1 MLCIIMLLMFVLFGV
16 MFWVIWFDLII
27 VFSYFDS
34 IMFWYYNG
42 IEVGAV
48 VVKNVIMGSLLFV
61 IIVLMVV
68 WVLICNLF
76 GLLEVLVFL

>member
-42 IEVGAV
+42 IEVGVV

-68 WVLICNLF
+68 WVLICNLS

>member
-1 MLCIIMLLMFVLFGV
+1 MLLMFVLFGV

-42 IEVGAV
+42 IEVGVV

-68 WVLICNLF
+68 WVLICNLS

>member
-34 IMFWYYNG
+34 IMFWHYNG
-42 IEVGAV
+42 IEVGVV

>member
-1 MLCIIMLLMFVLFGV
+1 MLLMFVLFGV

-42 IEVGAV
+42 IEVGVV

>member
-42 IEVGAV
+42 IEVGVV